1 MGSIPSAQPE
11 SLLLSAAANLPLRE
25 VRVDVFGKR
34 QKSEYCFFTAV
45 SDLVTAAD
53 MGRKDATLPSSSY
66 HE

>member
-1 MGSIPSAQPE
+1 MGSIPSAQPA
-11 SLLLSAAANLPLRE
+11 SLHLSAAANLPLRE
-25 VRVDVFGKR
+25 VGVDVFGKR

-53 MGRKDATLPSSSY
+53 MGQKDATLPSSSH